1 MLEKAQKMVEET
13 NLKDLK
19 TNMLLIQAK
28 MKKCVEEVSFQKA
41 NIKDEVRIA
50 EIKTEN
56 LKGKKITENEEVKRL
71 AESTNKIDIEKI
83 DEYYYLDENELAQIG
98 ITDIN
103 VEKNGYFIIRYNIE
117 EIGVE
122 VLNTK
127 GYNGIYTLEELE
139 QITE

>member
-41 NIKDEVRIA
+41 NVKDEVRIA

-139 QITE
+139 QINK